1 MKKFFTT
8 LKNIWSIEEL
18 RSRLI
23 FTFGLL
29 VVFRLGSFIVLPGIN
44 SAEVSRNSG
53 EAEGVLGLLNAF
65 SGGAFNNVSVLGLGI
80 MPYITASIIIQLL
93 TFAIPYF
100 QKLQK
105 EGESGRKKI
114 NNFTRIFTVAVA
126 AAQSVGY
133 LATYVK
139 ASYIVP
145 GMDTAF
151 FDFTRIMCLVSGTM
165 FCLWL
170 GEKITDKGIG
180 NGISMLIM
188 VGIVSRLPA
197 AILEEA
203 GARGVKGSMI
213 FILEF
218 IALFF
223 VIMAVVA
230 ITQAVRRIQLQ
241 FAKQM
246 VGNQA
251 VGGRRQYLPLKL
263 IGAGVMPIIFA
274 QSVLFLPS
282 VIASFFRENQTVA
295 RISAALGDFTSWEY
309 NVTTAIL
316 IIVFTFF
323 YTAITFNPKQ
333 ISDDIKR
340 SGGYIPG
347 VKPGDAT
354 AEEID
359 NILSRLTLPGAIFLA
374 LIAALPAFAFMFG
387 ISKNFAY
394 FFGGTSLLI
403 MVGVILDTL
412 QQIETYLLNK
422 KYDGMMS
429 TGRIRGRTTEEP
441 SPIITQ

>member
-8 LKNIWSIEEL
+8 IKNIWSIEEL
-18 RSRLI
+18 RTRLI
-23 FTFGLL
+23 YTLGLL
-29 VVFRLGSFIVLPGIN
+29 LVFRLGSFIVLPGIDATKVGGDN
-44 SAEVSRNSG
+44 DS
-53 EAEGVLGLLNAF
+53 EGVLGLLNAF

-80 MPYITASIIIQLL
+80 MPYITASIVIQLL
-93 TFAIPYF
+93 TFAVPYF

-105 EGESGRKKI
+105 EGDSGRKKI
-114 NNFTRIFTVAVA
+114 NNFTRIFTVFVA

-139 ASYIVP
+139 PEHYMF
-145 GMDTAF
+145 GMNTPM
-151 FDFTRIMCLVSGTM
+151 FDFTRIICLVAGTM

-197 AILEEA
+197 AFIEEITVKGMKGSIIVILE
-203 GARGVKGSMI
+203 V
-213 FILEF
+213 

-223 VIMAVVA
+223 VVMAVVA

-274 QSVLFLPS
+274 QSALFLPS
-282 VIASFFRENQTVA
+282 VIGSFFRENETIGN
-295 RISAALGDFTSWEY
+295 ISAALGDFTSWEY
-309 NVTTAIL
+309 NVTTALL
-316 IIVFTFF
+316 IIIFTFF

-374 LIAALPAFAFMFG
+374 IIAALPAFAVLLG
-387 ISKNFAY
+387 VERNFAY

-403 MVGVILDTL
+403 MVGVVLDTL

-429 TGRIRGRTTEEP
+429 TGRVRGRTEEAT
-441 SPIITQ
+441 PIAQ

>member
-8 LKNIWSIEEL
+8 IKNIWSIEEL

-23 FTFGLL
+23 YTFGLL
-29 VVFRLGSFIVLPGIN
+29 IVFRLGSFIVLPGIN
-44 SAEVSRNSG
+44 ASKVGNGNDS
-53 EAEGVLGLLNAF
+53 EGVLGLLNAF

-105 EGESGRKKI
+105 EGDSGRKKI
-114 NNFTRIFTVAVA
+114 NNFTRIFTVVVA

-139 ASYIVP
+139 GDYILS
-145 GMDTAF
+145 GMDTPMF
-151 FDFTRIMCLVSGTM
+151 YFTRIICLVGGTM

-188 VGIVSRLPA
+188 VGIVSRLPVA
-197 AILEEA
+197 FIEEASTKGMKGSIIVILE
-203 GARGVKGSMI
+203 
-213 FILEF
+213 L

-223 VIMAVVA
+223 VVMAVVA

-282 VIASFFRENQTVA
+282 VIASFFRDNVT
-295 RISAALGDFTSWEY
+295 IGNINAALSDFTSWEY
-309 NVTTAIL
+309 NVTTALL
-316 IIVFTFF
+316 IIIFTFF

-374 LIAALPAFAFMFG
+374 MIAALPAFAAMIG
-387 ISKNFAY
+387 IEKNFAY

-429 TGRIRGRTTEEP
+429 TGRVRGRTEEP
-441 SPIITQ
+441 TPIAQ

>member
-1 MKKFFTT
+1 
-8 LKNIWSIEEL
+8 
-18 RSRLI
+18 
-23 FTFGLL
+23 
-29 VVFRLGSFIVLPGIN
+29 
-44 SAEVSRNSG
+44 
-53 EAEGVLGLLNAF
+53 
-65 SGGAFNNVSVLGLGI
+65 
-80 MPYITASIIIQLL
+80 
-93 TFAIPYF
+93 
-100 QKLQK
+100 
-105 EGESGRKKI
+105 
-114 NNFTRIFTVAVA
+114 
-126 AAQSVGY
+126 
-133 LATYVK
+133 
-139 ASYIVP
+139 
-145 GMDTAF
+145 
-151 FDFTRIMCLVSGTM
+151 M

-188 VGIVSRLPA
+188 VGIVSRLPVA
-197 AILEEA
+197 FIEEASTKGMKGSIIVILE
-203 GARGVKGSMI
+203 
-213 FILEF
+213 L

-223 VIMAVVA
+223 VVMAVVA

-282 VIASFFRENQTVA
+282 VIASFFRDNVT
-295 RISAALGDFTSWEY
+295 IGNINAALSDFTSWEY
-309 NVTTAIL
+309 NVTTALL
-316 IIVFTFF
+316 IIIFTFF

-374 LIAALPAFAFMFG
+374 MIAALPAFAAMIG
-387 ISKNFAY
+387 IEKNFAY

-429 TGRIRGRTTEEP
+429 TGRVRGRTEEP
-441 SPIITQ
+441 TPIAQ